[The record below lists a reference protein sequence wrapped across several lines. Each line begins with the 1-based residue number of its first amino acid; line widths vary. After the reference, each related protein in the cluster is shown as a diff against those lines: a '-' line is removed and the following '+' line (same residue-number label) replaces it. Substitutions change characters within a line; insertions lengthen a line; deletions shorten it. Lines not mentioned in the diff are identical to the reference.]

1 MNYTKLFSV
10 FILTTILLTLNSFSA
25 DKNFTLQDQ
34 NGNNITLSEYE
45 DKIVVLEWTNPDC
58 PFVQRHYRE
67 KTMVDLAEKYKDKEV
82 VWLAVNSTHY
92 MGNEDNKK
100 MADQYGVPYP
110 ILNDS
115 SGEVGKMYE
124 AKTTPHMY
132 IINKTDGLVYEGGID
147 DDKSGSNSP
156 EQRKNYVDLAL
167 TSLAVG
173 ETVEIDKSKP
183 YGCSVKYKN

>member
-1 MNYTKLFSV
+1 MKNLINISIFLFVIVGLSINA
-10 FILTTILLTLNSFSA
+10 FA
-25 DKNFTLQDQ
+25 EDKNFSLEDQD
-34 NGNNITLSEYE
+34 GNKITLTDYG

-67 KTMVDLAEKYKDKEV
+67 KTMLELADKFKDKEV

-92 MGNEDNKK
+92 MDSPFNKK
-100 MADQYGVPYP
+100 WADKNNISYP

-115 SGEVGKMYE
+115 TGEVGKMYG

-132 IINKTDGLVYEGGID
+132 IINKSEGLVYEGGID
-147 DDKSGSNSP
+147 DDPHGSNSSD
-156 EQRKNYVDLAL
+156 QRTNYVDLAL
-167 TSLAVG
+167 TNLASG
-173 ETVEIDKSKP
+173 QTVEISKSKP

>member
-1 MNYTKLFSV
+1 MKHLNNIS
-10 FILTTILLTLNSFSA
+10 ILLFVIIGFSINSFA
-25 DKNFTLQDQ
+25 EDKNFSLDDQ
-34 NGNNITLSEYE
+34 NGNNITLTDYG

-67 KTMVDLAEKYKDKEV
+67 QTMLELAEKYKDKEV

-92 MGNEDNKK
+92 MDNSDNKK
-100 MADQYGVPYP
+100 WADKNNISYP

-115 SGEVGKMYE
+115 SGTVGKMYG

-132 IINKTDGLVYEGGID
+132 IINKSEGLVYEGGID
-147 DDKSGSNSP
+147 DDPNGSSD
-156 EQRKNYVDLAL
+156 QRTEYVDLAL
-167 TSLAVG
+167 TNLSSGNA
-173 ETVEIDKSKP
+173 VEISKSKP

>member
-1 MNYTKLFSV
+1 MNYFKLFSV
-10 FILTTILLTLNSFSA
+10 FLITTILLTLNSYSA
-25 DKNFTLQDQ
+25 ENNFTLQDQ
-34 NGNNITLSEYE
+34 NGKNITLSEYE

-58 PFVQRHYRE
+58 PFVVRHYRE
-67 KTMVDLAEKYKDKEV
+67 KTMVDLAQKYKDKEV

-100 MADQYGVPYP
+100 WAEQHSVSYP

-115 SGEVGKMYE
+115 TGEVGKMYG

-132 IINKTDGLVYEGGID
+132 IIDKTNGVVYEGGID

-156 EQRKNYVDLAL
+156 DQRKNYVDLAL
-167 TSLAVG
+167 TNIAAG